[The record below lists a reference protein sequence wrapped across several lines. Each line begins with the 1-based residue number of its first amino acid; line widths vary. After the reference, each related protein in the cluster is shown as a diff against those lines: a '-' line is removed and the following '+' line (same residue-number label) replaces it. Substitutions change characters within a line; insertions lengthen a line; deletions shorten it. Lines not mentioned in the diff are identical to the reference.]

1 MTVVKVP
8 GSGYHELCPIPIAHC
23 RPCSLTFLQQLRIM
37 DLILQAFDFCMH
49 IDKHLTALVAAHGPL
64 VYGLIALIIFSE
76 VGLVVAPFLPGDSML
91 FAIGALCATDA
102 MDLNIVLTLFPVAA
116 ILGDNFNRLMGVW
129 FGHKAFS
136 GKDGVFFNQK
146 NLNKA
151 HAFYEKHGPKA
162 VTLCRF
168 IPFFRTYIPF
178 IAGMAEMK
186 WRAFLP
192 WSILGGA
199 GWVFTCTITGYFF
212 GNIPFIKNHF
222 ELVVLFIITISLIP
236 VVIEFFKNRSKSQLM
251 KAEVVID

>member
-1 MTVVKVP
+1 MKV
-8 GSGYHELCPIPIAHC
+8 
-23 RPCSLTFLQQLRIM
+23 M
-37 DLILQAFDFCMH
+37 DLILQVFDFCMH
-49 IDKHLTALVAAHGPL
+49 IDKHLTALVASHGPL
-64 VYGLIALIIFSE
+64 VYGLIAVIIFSE

-136 GKDGVFFNQK
+136 GKDGLFFNQK

-199 GWVFTCTITGYFF
+199 GWVFACTIAGYFF

-222 ELVVLFIITISLIP
+222 ELVVLSIITISLIP
-236 VVIEFFKNRSKSQLM
+236 IVVEFFKSRSKSQLM
-251 KAEVVID
+251 KADVVVD